1 METPN
6 PLSGHKLVKKV
17 KFQRGKGNLP
27 LQVVRIICS
36 PVLLFI
42 DIFRPRPSHP
52 VFRAFLWFML
62 VLSLLT
68 TGLFFWLDRQEI
80 QLERILGAYFSYSA
94 GAIPVSTEMQELIH
108 RYALLFNVSPQLVTA
123 VIQVESSFNPEA
135 YSPEGAC
142 GLMQLT
148 PLVWQAYNPDSVCN
162 GRHRPGEK
170 KHGRDCI
177 FNSEANIA
185 TGVRYL
191 KELIDYYDVDTGRA
205 LEAYNAG
212 LTNVNLEK
220 HRPKY
225 KETRAYL
232 GRIAKLLAT
241 DETANFV
248 NLYDLNSR
256 GRGVLRG
263 LFLFSTLLWALF
275 LIWVKKHRA

>member
-1 METPN
+1 MDDTGRERRNTA
-6 PLSGHKLVKKV
+6 GT
-17 KFQRGKGNLP
+17 
-27 LQVVRIICS
+27 
-36 PVLLFI
+36 
-42 DIFRPRPSHP
+42 
-52 VFRAFLWFML
+52 VF
-62 VLSLLT
+62 
-68 TGLFFWLDRQEI
+68 
-80 QLERILGAYFSYSA
+80 
-94 GAIPVSTEMQELIH
+94 
-108 RYALLFNVSPQLVTA
+108 
-123 VIQVESSFNPEA
+123 
-135 YSPEGAC
+135 
-142 GLMQLT
+142 
-148 PLVWQAYNPDSVCN
+148 
-162 GRHRPGEK
+162 
-170 KHGRDCI
+170 

-191 KELIDYYDVDTGRA
+191 KELIDYYDGDTGRA

-241 DETANFV
+241 DETTNFV